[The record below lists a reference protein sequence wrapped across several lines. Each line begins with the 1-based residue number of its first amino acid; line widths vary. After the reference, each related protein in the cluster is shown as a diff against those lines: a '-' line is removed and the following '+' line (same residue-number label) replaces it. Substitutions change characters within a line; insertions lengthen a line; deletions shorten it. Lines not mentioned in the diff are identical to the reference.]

1 MADTYDAEIFYRN
14 GKAMV
19 RYPDG
24 DEAAYA
30 DVMKYMNPSVDFDPN
45 TGEALGPAAPPIG
58 RSEAEVRAGA
68 KTEPQRRRDQDTFGD
83 TTMQMAAP
91 YIDSAIELAANAGRR
106 PTYFD
111 DPLMGGLERANQY
124 TGDMALAALSGLGA
138 LTYGGAGLLGETF
151 GGDQSSERRL
161 ARDLAA
167 GFDVAGVG
175 PEARALGSVA
185 RTALSGRGTPE
196 TARGFLA
203 DESGSLPLPFS
214 SPLPKPRNEAEA
226 IAKDILEL
234 RATGNVDAVTDSMM
248 DAADPQYMYAH
259 TPLPMDE
266 ASRLARAREMGAVE
280 EYHGTTTGNDMRYP
294 SPYYGSGSRKGIG
307 FVTSSSPYVSS
318 SYAAPDFGGAVF
330 PMLNRPPEG
339 GFAVVDTSGDL
350 WSNIPSD
357 ARVVLPSG
365 RETTVAS
372 YASVPDEHT
381 GGYRTDYI
389 SRGAAIEGDGG
400 VKFQN
405 IIDRGIHTPRVK
417 DDPSV
422 ALEFQREASKP
433 SSVMF
438 RHDTRGM
445 RSKFARFDPM
455 FAHLRSLSAGV
466 APFGLLAF
474 QPNEEQYR

>member
-1 MADTYDAEIFYRN
+1 MDMQNSLLALDAQSFLGALDELGIEGEQRDFLLREKRKYDSSFGGLMDFGATPEGQKRATILPMVSPEGMTGWDAITSGQAQLALPSFITGAVEGAAKAIDLPRASLAMQVPPADLESEAMNMAGMASL
-14 GKAMV
+14 G
-19 RYPDG
+19 
-24 DEAAYA
+24 AASTAGTGLFDY
-30 DVMKYMNPSVDFDPN
+30 DPN
-45 TGEALGPAAPPIG
+45 TTRVFAGPRAATADLEA
-58 RSEAEVRAGA
+58 
-68 KTEPQRRRDQDTFGD
+68 
-83 TTMQMAAP
+83 
-91 YIDSAIELAANAGRR
+91 
-106 PTYFD
+106 
-111 DPLMGGLERANQY
+111 LERAKR
-124 TGDMALAALSGLGA
+124 LAAA
-138 LTYGGAGLLGETF
+138 KADPAQT
-151 GGDQSSERRL
+151 
-161 ARDLAA
+161 
-167 GFDVAGVG
+167 
-175 PEARALGSVA
+175 
-185 RTALSGRGTPE
+185 
-196 TARGFLA
+196 RGFLA

-226 IAKDILEL
+226 IAKEILEL

-280 EYHGTTTGNDMRYP
+280 EYHGTTTGSDMRYP

-400 VKFQN
+400 VKFEN